1 MIKLVFSALFYFLLL
16 FNNSAANEKIVFID
30 IDQIIYNS
38 DLGKKIAKKMDA
50 DFKKK
55 ETNLIKIEKD
65 LKKRE
70 DELIKQKNI
79 LSEEELNKK
88 IKSLRNEINEFK
100 TEKNSLINS
109 FQQEKL
115 KKVNL
120 MVDKLNRI
128 LSVYAADESIDII
141 VQKKNIVIGKSDL
154 DITEKI
160 LKIFNKQVT
169 KLDN

>member
-1 MIKLVFSALFYFLLL
+1 MIKLVFSVLFYFLLL

-38 DLGKKIAKKMDA
+38 DLGKKIAKKMDT

-55 ETNLIKIEKD
+55 ESNLIKVEKD

-88 IKSLRNEINEFK
+88 INLLRKEINEFK
-100 TEKNSLINS
+100 TEKNSLISS

-141 VQKKNIVIGKSDL
+141 VQKKNIVIGKSNL

-169 KLDN
+169 TLED